1 MPMCGIEIML
11 PTYLQNVRVV
21 IWYYIDVGRFLCGIH
36 ITNCWRFV
44 YHSWCKIPLFF
55 GFGVLTLGT
64 IPYIFLNTSTST
76 VIVSLLYALRM
87 AGIASVMMP
96 LTTFAM
102 GALPDKKGA
111 DGTTANNTLRQ
122 VASSVVVALLTSV
135 VQKVIN
141 NNH

>member
-1 MPMCGIEIML
+1 M
-11 PTYLQNVRVV
+11 
-21 IWYYIDVGRFLCGIH
+21 
-36 ITNCWRFV
+36 
-44 YHSWCKIPLFF
+44 
-55 GFGVLTLGT
+55 GT